1 MTIVS
6 TSDLNFTNYEYV
18 QFFETFKD
26 VISNKFLRPVRN
38 WTTPVQLNITLT
50 LYEII
55 GVFWYNEF
63 LVWDPK
69 DFNGLAKVSI
79 PVENIW
85 RPDIY
90 VYEFVEEDLSPQIP
104 YLYVRNTGRITH
116 DKPLR
121 IISSCNLDIFYFPFD
136 IQTCTLSL
144 GSYLQTGTAI
154 WGELDS
160 IRAKAK
166 DIVLDLL
173 QTPEEI
179 TRESKVNIQSKGEW
193 ELLFIEAHTTT
204 WQLQGENWSK
214 VIFKVRIKRRPLLY
228 LVNLIVPS
236 AFLMVID
243 LFSFY
248 LPLHRVDRGAFK
260 MTLLLGYTVFL
271 LIMNDLL
278 PNNAGGTPI
287 IGIYFSVCLAL
298 MVISLMETIF
308 VMNIL
313 HQTRSNVLEVPPFL
327 RSLTFGI
334 IAKLICSE
342 PADIEK
348 GGMENGVQQVLDIP
362 DSLKSPPLT
371 QKLLKKLSE
380 DIFAIRTHLD
390 SKNKKALMQSEWIV
404 VASLWDCFLFRV
416 YLLFFVLFSVV
427 IIVSWCMWYT
437 A

>member
-55 GVFWYNEF
+55 GVDEKSHILKTYIWLRQFWYNEF

-144 GSYLQTGTAI
+144 GSYLQT
-154 WGELDS
+154 
-160 IRAKAK
+160 AK

-214 VIFKVRIKRRPLLY
+214 VIFKVHPT
-228 LVNLIVPS
+228 
-236 AFLMVID
+236 F
-243 LFSFY
+243 
-248 LPLHRVDRGAFK
+248 
-260 MTLLLGYTVFL
+260 
-271 LIMNDLL
+271 
-278 PNNAGGTPI
+278 
-287 IGIYFSVCLAL
+287 
-298 MVISLMETIF
+298 ISLM
-308 VMNIL
+308 
-313 HQTRSNVLEVPPFL
+313 
-327 RSLTFGI
+327 GI
-334 IAKLICSE
+334 
-342 PADIEK
+342 
-348 GGMENGVQQVLDIP
+348 
-362 DSLKSPPLT
+362 
-371 QKLLKKLSE
+371 
-380 DIFAIRTHLD
+380 
-390 SKNKKALMQSEWIV
+390 
-404 VASLWDCFLFRV
+404 LFRNLYV
-416 YLLFFVLFSVV
+416 PRS
-427 IIVSWCMWYT
+427 
-437 A
+437 

>member
-1 MTIVS
+1 M
-6 TSDLNFTNYEYV
+6 LPCAH
-18 QFFETFKD
+18 
-26 VISNKFLRPVRN
+26 LA
-38 WTTPVQLNITLT
+38 
-50 LYEII
+50 
-55 GVFWYNEF
+55 FWYNEF

-79 PVENIW
+79 PVDNIW

-104 YLYVRNTGRITH
+104 YLYVRNTGRVTH

-144 GSYLQTGTAI
+144 GSYLHTGTAI
-154 WGELDS
+154 WGELD
-160 IRAKAK
+160 RKR
-166 DIVLDLL
+166 V
-173 QTPEEI
+173 
-179 TRESKVNIQSKGEW
+179 KVNIQSKGEW

-204 WQLQGENWSK
+204 WQLQGEDWSK
-214 VIFKVRIKRRPLLY
+214 VIFKVRMKRRPLLY

-327 RSLTFGI
+327 RTLTFSI

-342 PADIEK
+342 PLSDFHISPETAIDSCCKVKILD
-348 GGMENGVQQVLDIP
+348 MPEN
-362 DSLKSPPLT
+362 LKSPPLT
-371 QKLLKKLSE
+371 QMLLKKLSE
-380 DIFAIRTHLD
+380 DIFAIRSHLD

-404 VASLWDCFLFRV
+404 VASLWDCLLFRV

>member
-1 MTIVS
+1 MFPKVFFSFFFVSSKFPDPS
-6 TSDLNFTNYEYV
+6 TSSITSLLHF
-18 QFFETFKD
+18 
-26 VISNKFLRPVRN
+26 ISL
-38 WTTPVQLNITLT
+38 
-50 LYEII
+50 
-55 GVFWYNEF
+55 FWYNEF

-79 PVENIW
+79 PVDNIW

-104 YLYVRNTGRITH
+104 YLYVRNTGRVTH

-144 GSYLQTGTAI
+144 GSYLHTGTAI
-154 WGELDS
+154 WGELD
-160 IRAKAK
+160 RKR
-166 DIVLDLL
+166 V
-173 QTPEEI
+173 
-179 TRESKVNIQSKGEW
+179 KVNIQSKGEW

-204 WQLQGENWSK
+204 WQSLSCSFPNQ
-214 VIFKVRIKRRPLLY
+214 VRMKRRPLLY

-327 RSLTFGI
+327 RTLTFSI

-342 PADIEK
+342 PADEEK
-348 GGMENGVQQVLDIP
+348 ANITKTVDFLLLKN
-362 DSLKSPPLT
+362 LKSPPLT
-371 QKLLKKLSE
+371 QMLLKKLSE
-380 DIFAIRTHLD
+380 DIFAIRSHLD

-404 VASLWDCFLFRV
+404 VASLWDCLLFRV

>member
-1 MTIVS
+1 SRIYINSV
-6 TSDLNFTNYEYV
+6 L
-18 QFFETFKD
+18 
-26 VISNKFLRPVRN
+26 L
-38 WTTPVQLNITLT
+38 
-50 LYEII
+50 II
-55 GVFWYNEF
+55 ALSFFWYNEF

-79 PVENIW
+79 PVDNIW

-104 YLYVRNTGRITH
+104 YLYVRNTGRVTH

-144 GSYLQTGTAI
+144 GSYLHT
-154 WGELDS
+154 
-160 IRAKAK
+160 AK

-204 WQLQGENWSK
+204 WQLQGEDWSK
-214 VIFKVRIKRRPLLY
+214 VIFKVRMKRRPLLY

-327 RSLTFGI
+327 RTLTFSI

-342 PADIEK
+342 PADEEK
-348 GGMENGVQQVLDIP
+348 GSMENEVQQGTFSFVSHDM
-362 DSLKSPPLT
+362 
-371 QKLLKKLSE
+371 LLSVCLS
-380 DIFAIRTHLD
+380 
-390 SKNKKALMQSEWIV
+390 KALMQSEWIV
-404 VASLWDCFLFRV
+404 VASLWDCLLFRV
-416 YLLFFVLFSVV
+416 YLLFFVLFSVLSYSV
-427 IIVSWCMWYT
+427 LCTNVAILLSS
-437 A
+437 